1 MLTDEIPLLDQHCHG
16 VCTTDLDRRGVESMM
31 TEAAAPHRSPFDSM
45 LGVAMRRWCAP
56 ELGLA
61 GHAEPDAYLACR
73 ARLGWEEVTRRMLR
87 ASGTKTWLL
96 DTGLT
101 SPSTT
106 GVSEFASLAAAEGRE
121 VVRLETVAE
130 DVAASGVSVAGLAD
144 AIETQI
150 RSRSANAAGLKT
162 VAAYR
167 SGLEVYP
174 RPPSSVRV
182 RSAMSAWKQA
192 GSRRLT
198 DPALLTWLLH
208 TGARIGAELG
218 LPLQIHTGFGDPD
231 EHLSRADPLLL
242 TEFLRSTQDSGLVVM
257 LLHCWPYHRNASYLA
272 HVFPHVLMD
281 LGLTIPHVGARSAD
295 VLAEALE
302 VAPFGAVCF
311 SSDGYGLPELHYL
324 GARLWRQYCGRL
336 VDQWLADD
344 VLTARDAERLIAGN
358 AGGNA
363 AQVYGIEWP

>member
-1 MLTDEIPLLDQHCHG
+1 MTVSWLNRAATLSL
-16 VCTTDLDRRGVESMM
+16 RG
-31 TEAAAPHRSPFDSM
+31 
-45 LGVAMRRWCAP
+45 LVAFGKFWY
-56 ELGLA
+56 GFVI
-61 GHAEPDAYLACR
+61 GDD
-73 ARLGWEEVTRRMLR
+73 W
-87 ASGTKTWLL
+87 
-96 DTGLT
+96 
-101 SPSTT
+101 
-106 GVSEFASLAAAEGRE
+106 
-121 VVRLETVAE
+121 
-130 DVAASGVSVAGLAD
+130 
-144 AIETQI
+144 
-150 RSRSANAAGLKT
+150 T
-162 VAAYR
+162 VAAA
-167 SGLEVYP
+167 V
-174 RPPSSVRV
+174 
-182 RSAMSAWKQA
+182 AA
-192 GSRRLT
+192 
-198 DPALLTWLLH
+198 ALAVTWLLH

-281 LGLTIPHVGARSAD
+281 LGLTIPHVGARSAA

-344 VLTARDAERLIAGN
+344 VLTVRDAERLIAGI
-358 AGGNA
+358 AAGNA